1 MKVLFIEPPKDVWFV
16 MGDYLPPPLSILQL
30 AAFIEDRSPDIKIQV
45 IDCQVEHL
53 IWKDLERRIE
63 DADADI
69 IAPNAL
75 ATCNTYVVARTVE
88 LAKKVNPEVLTV
100 VGGQHFTSTA
110 EESLIKYPEID
121 VIVRGEG
128 EETLFELIKVR
139 EKELSL
145 SEVDGISFRYDN
157 QIIHNQQR
165 PFIERLDE
173 LPFPGYHFV
182 EDFIDKYH
190 FLMMAGR
197 DVGYA
202 LIEGSRGCT
211 HNCSFCSQ
219 VLHWRRTCR
228 TKSVKRIVDEMEYCY
243 NDLGIRF
250 IWLTDDNFGLGIRA
264 EQICEEIINRGLKG
278 KIMWF
283 IQTRSD
289 EILKHEKL
297 IPKLRRAGLCWA
309 LVGVERHD
317 KQTLSNFQKS
327 ISPDVSNKAIEIL
340 KKNNIFAQAMFIL
353 GARNDSHKSIEELR
367 KYANDLDPDLSIFGI
382 LTPFPGTETYKTAKK
397 NGWIEDDNWAHYDM
411 LHAIMPTEN
420 LTRQE
425 IQEELYT
432 CYREFYGSWRRRLS
446 DIFSQNHFTRR
457 TYRYLVSQN
466 LLSQL
471 RSLI

>member
-1 MKVLFIEPPKDVWFV
+1 

-30 AAFIEDRSPDIKIQV
+30 AAFIEDRSPDVEIEV
-45 IDCQVEHL
+45 IDCQVERL
-53 IWKDLERRIE
+53 SWTDLERRMENI
-63 DADADI
+63 DPDI
-69 IAPNAL
+69 IAPSAL

-88 LAKKVNPEVLTV
+88 LAKKVNPDVLTV
-100 VGGQHFTSTA
+100 VGGQHFSTTA
-110 EESLIKYPEID
+110 DESLIEYPEID

-128 EETLFELIKVR
+128 EETLFDLIKAR
-139 EKELSL
+139 EKKLPL
-145 SEVDGISFRYDN
+145 SEVEGISFRHNN
-157 QIIHNQQR
+157 QILHNHKR
-165 PFIERLDE
+165 PFIENLDE

-197 DVGYA
+197 DAGYA

-219 VLHWRRTCR
+219 ALHWRRTCR

-243 NDLGIRF
+243 KDLGIRF
-250 IWLTDDNFGLGIRA
+250 IWLTDDNFGLGTRA
-264 EQICEEIINRGLKG
+264 EQIYEEIINRDLGE

-289 EILKHEKL
+289 DIVKHENL

-317 KQTLSNFQKS
+317 KQTLNNFQKG
-327 ISPDVSNKAIEIL
+327 ISPDISSKAIDIL
-340 KKNNIFAQAMFIL
+340 KKNNIFAQAMFII
-353 GARNDSHKSIEELR
+353 GARDDSQKSVEEMR
-367 KYANDLDPDLSIFGI
+367 GYANEIDPDLSIFGI
-382 LTPFPGTETYKTAKK
+382 LTPFPGTEIYITAEK
-397 NGWIEDDNWAHYDM
+397 NGWIEDENWAHYDM
-411 LHAIMPTEN
+411 LHAIMPTEH

-446 DIFSQNHFTRR
+446 GIFSQNHFTRR

-466 LLSQL
+466 LLGQL
-471 RSLI
+471 RSLM

>member
-367 KYANDLDPDLSIFGI
+367 KYANDLDLDLSIFGI